1 MQISAELY
9 EFVIKVVDDRV
20 REIKVT
26 REDFNALKQ
35 VVEELAQAQEK
46 TEQRLGR
53 VEAAVEQLAQAQKK
67 TEQRVEELA
76 QAQKKTE
83 QRLGRVEA
91 AVEQL
96 AQAQK
101 KTEQRVEELAQ
112 AQKKTEQRV
121 EELAQ
126 AQKKTEQ
133 RLGRVEAAVEQL
145 SQAQK
150 RTEEELCSLIREHA
164 KTREMVAGLSDTV
177 GYGLENQAYKSLPRL
192 LERDFDLKV
201 KGKLARRYIIYE
213 DGKEDEV
220 NVYGWGMKDG
230 KKILILGESEVK
242 LSRKKLTRFLKRAER
257 IKHYEGAKESLL
269 LAITHMTHPKIEEYA
284 SQNGIKVYYSYE
296 F

>member
-35 VVEELAQAQEK
+35 VVEQLAQAQEK
-46 TEQRLGR
+46 TEQR
-53 VEAAVEQLAQAQKK
+53 VEELAQAQKK

-145 SQAQK
+145 SEAQK

>member
-35 VVEELAQAQEK
+35 VVEELAQAQKKTEQRVEELAQAQKK

-91 AVEQL
+91 AVEQ
-96 AQAQK
+96 
-101 KTEQRVEELAQ
+101 LAQ

>member
-35 VVEELAQAQEK
+35 VVEELAQAQKK

-67 TEQRVEELA
+67 TEQRVEE
-76 QAQKKTE
+76 
-83 QRLGRVEA
+83 
-91 AVEQL
+91 L

>member
-35 VVEELAQAQEK
+35 VVEELAQAQKK

-91 AVEQL
+91 AVEQ
-96 AQAQK
+96 
-101 KTEQRVEELAQ
+101 
-112 AQKKTEQRV
+112 
-121 EELAQ
+121 LAQ

>member
-1 MQISAELY
+1 MQISTELY
-9 EFVIKVVDDRV
+9 EFVIRVVDDRV

-35 VVEELAQAQEK
+35 VVEELVQVQKK
-46 TEQRLGR
+46 TEQR
-53 VEAAVEQLAQAQKK
+53 VEQLAQAQKK
-67 TEQRVEELA
+67 TEIRLEELA

-83 QRLGRVEA
+83 TRLE
-91 AVEQL
+91 EL

-101 KTEQRVEELAQ
+101 KTETRLEELAQ

-121 EELAQ
+121 EQLA
-126 AQKKTEQ
+126 
-133 RLGRVEAAVEQL
+133 
-145 SQAQK
+145 QAQK

-177 GYGLENQAYKSLPRL
+177 GYGLENQAYKALPRL
-192 LERDFDLKV
+192 LERDFDLKI
-201 KGKLARRYIIYE
+201 KDRLARRYIIYE

-220 NVYGWGMKDG
+220 NVYGWGMKNG

-257 IKHYEGAKESLL
+257 IKHYEGAKEILL

-284 SQNGIKVYYSYE
+284 RQKGIKVYYSYE

>member
-9 EFVIKVVDDRV
+9 EFVIRVVDDRV

-35 VVEELAQAQEK
+35 VVEEL
-46 TEQRLGR
+46 
-53 VEAAVEQLAQAQKK
+53 VQAQKK

-83 QRLGRVEA
+83 ERLGRVEA
-91 AVEQL
+91 A
-96 AQAQK
+96 
-101 KTEQRVEELAQ
+101 VEELAQ

-126 AQKKTEQ
+126 AQK
-133 RLGRVEAAVEQL
+133 
-145 SQAQK
+145 
-150 RTEEELCSLIREHA
+150 RTEEELCSLVREHA

-177 GYGLENQAYKSLPRL
+177 GYGLENQAYKALPRL
-192 LERDFDLKV
+192 LERDFDLKI
-201 KGKLARRYIIYE
+201 KDRLARRYIVYK

-257 IKHYEGAKESLL
+257 IKHYEGAKECLL

-284 SQNGIKVYYSYE
+284 RQKGIKVYYSYE

>member
-35 VVEELAQAQEK
+35 VVEELAQAQKK
-46 TEQRLGR
+46 TEERLGR
-53 VEAAVEQLAQAQKK
+53 VEAAVE
-67 TEQRVEELA
+67 ELA
-76 QAQKKTE
+76 
-83 QRLGRVEA
+83 
-91 AVEQL
+91 
-96 AQAQK
+96 
-101 KTEQRVEELAQ
+101 
-112 AQKKTEQRV
+112 
-121 EELAQ
+121 
-126 AQKKTEQ
+126 
-133 RLGRVEAAVEQL
+133 
-145 SQAQK
+145 QAQK
-150 RTEEELCSLIREHA
+150 RTEEELCSLVREHA

-177 GYGLENQAYKSLPRL
+177 GYGLENQAYKALRRL
-192 LERDFDLKV
+192 LERDFDLKI
-201 KGKLARRYIIYE
+201 KDRLARRYIVYK

-242 LSRKKLTRFLKRAER
+242 LSRKKLTRFLKRADR
-257 IKHYEGAKESLL
+257 IKHYEGAKECLL

-284 SQNGIKVYYSYE
+284 SQKGIKVYYSYE

>member
-35 VVEELAQAQEK
+35 VVEEL
-46 TEQRLGR
+46 
-53 VEAAVEQLAQAQKK
+53 VQAQKK

-83 QRLGRVEA
+83 ERLGRVEA
-91 AVEQL
+91 A
-96 AQAQK
+96 
-101 KTEQRVEELAQ
+101 VEELAQ

-126 AQKKTEQ
+126 AQK
-133 RLGRVEAAVEQL
+133 
-145 SQAQK
+145 
-150 RTEEELCSLIREHA
+150 RTEEELCSLVREHA

-177 GYGLENQAYKSLPRL
+177 GYGLENQAYKALPRL
-192 LERDFDLKV
+192 LERDFDLKI
-201 KGKLARRYIIYE
+201 KDRLARRYIVYK
-213 DGKEDEV
+213 DGKED
-220 NVYGWGMKDG
+220 K
-230 KKILILGESEVK
+230 
-242 LSRKKLTRFLKRAER
+242 
-257 IKHYEGAKESLL
+257 
-269 LAITHMTHPKIEEYA
+269 EYA
-284 SQNGIKVYYSYE
+284 RQKGIKVYYSYE